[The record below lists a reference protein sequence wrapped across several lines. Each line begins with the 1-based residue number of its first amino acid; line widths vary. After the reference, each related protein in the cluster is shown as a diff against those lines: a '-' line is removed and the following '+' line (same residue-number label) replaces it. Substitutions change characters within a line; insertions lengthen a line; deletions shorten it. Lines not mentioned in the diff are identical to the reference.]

1 MIVYMNP
8 SQVEEL
14 ILKRLLIE
22 THRSAI
28 LEISQKLDDRGFLC
42 WVSGGA
48 VRDAF
53 LNRPFHDIDLTTDAD
68 EDSILQCFPQAI
80 LTGRQFGVF
89 KIPFDTQNGNII
101 IDLTIFREEDQY
113 IDGRRPVEII
123 KSTPEKDA
131 ARRDFTINA
140 LFYDLKNHKVIDYEH
155 GIRDLENKILS
166 CVGLPQA
173 RFLEDHLRILRL
185 IRFKAQ
191 LGFQIEPITLKAAV
205 EAAPL
210 LVKISS
216 ERKTEE
222 LKRIYESRPDFSF
235 WNDRA
240 IQQILTAMQYQVRI
254 CDLQTMSIFAE
265 VEKFEVSLAGL
276 AQTKIRHDLLFVVYY
291 DLFSSFSSL
300 AEADLF
306 FHDQLRL
313 TRTQESFY
321 QKIWRVRM
329 QQSQVMV
336 LSPIDMV
343 LEVESERKK
352 GSSDLDLVYAYLYY
366 ARVLDASVFR
376 DFQSELFKKRPVLV
390 EALDIIQKGYSGSQ
404 VQVFLKK
411 ARYLQIQKDLKT
423 KEEILK
429 ELFES

>member
-1 MIVYMNP
+1 MNP
-8 SQVEEL
+8 LQVEEL

-28 LEISQKLDDRGFLC
+28 LEISQKLESLGFLC

-68 EDSILQCFPQAI
+68 EDSILKCFPQAI
-80 LTGRQFGVF
+80 LTGRQFGVY
-89 KIPFDTQNGNII
+89 KIPFDAANGNII

-113 IDGRRPVEII
+113 IDGRRPTEII

-155 GIRDLENKILS
+155 GLRDLESKVLC
-166 CVGLPQA
+166 CVGHPQA

-191 LGFQIEPITLKAAV
+191 LGFQIESLTLKAAV

-222 LKRIYESRPDFSF
+222 LKRIYESRPDVSF
-235 WNDRA
+235 WNDPS
-240 IQQILTAMQYQVRI
+240 IQKILAAVQYFVRSCDSQILSV
-254 CDLQTMSIFAE
+254 FAAIE
-265 VEKFEVSLAGL
+265 NFESSLAHVT
-276 AQTKIRHDLLFVVYY
+276 QTKIRHDLLFVVYY
-291 DLFSSFSSL
+291 DWLSSFSDL
-300 AEADLF
+300 TQADLF
-306 FHDQLRL
+306 FRGQLRL
-313 TRTQESFY
+313 TKAQESFY
-321 QKIWRVRM
+321 QKIWRVRE
-329 QQSQVMV
+329 QSRVSVLNSIEMV
-336 LSPIDMV
+336 I
-343 LEVESERKK
+343 EIENERRK
-352 GSSDLDLVYAYLYY
+352 GSSDLELVYAYLHYSGIIS
-366 ARVLDASVFR
+366 ASIFNEL
-376 DFQSELFKKRPVLV
+376 QSELLKNRPVLV
-390 EALDIIQKGYSGSQ
+390 EALDIIQKGLSGSQ

-411 ARYLQIQKDLKT
+411 ARYLQIEKDLKT

-429 ELFES
+429 ALFVS